1 MVGDKTASLTKGG
14 CRYCSKYVSPLYG
27 TPHCFGY
34 GTIGH
39 RSFIEY
45 ECQMALKDFN
55 AGFIKKLVV
64 IYNGCLSPIYS
75 RCPLIDKKH
84 REAY

>member
-64 IYNGCLSPIYS
+64 IYNGCLSPIIVVA
-75 RCPLIDKKH
+75 L
-84 REAY
+84 